1 MKVSVPIVAFLIS
14 SCPVLFGSEG
24 AQPRIVGGTK
34 APATAYPWMV
44 ALADKTGG
52 DLFDRQFCGGSLIAP
67 RWVLTAAHCVEG
79 EIASDLQVVMG
90 FNDLDD
96 TSGAVVRGV
105 KAFFVHPGYADIRGD
120 LVNDLALLYLD
131 APVNSITPVAFSRSV
146 SPLSVGETIRAIGWG
161 DTQSSPRYPTELR
174 QVDLAIE
181 SISRAR
187 QVYGSNQLNQRHL
200 AAIGNGRDT
209 CGGDSGGPLFDLDGD
224 GGDPLILGI
233 TSFGLRCAQRG
244 VPGIYTNVGYY
255 SDWIDTFLSL
265 PTSGDPIAELS
276 GLGVPIANPSYSPNR
291 VNGTHLGRK
300 VRSGRTVTRRFGLS
314 NLNGTFPLSVEKAV
328 STSRNFSLSAPPY
341 VLAGESG
348 VVSLRFRAP
357 FTFRRNARSLS
368 RVTLR
373 LNDPGN
379 PAYVFRVLGRYG
391 Y

>member
-1 MKVSVPIVAFLIS
+1 MRMPISFVALLIC
-14 SCPVLFGSEG
+14 SCPALFSSET
-24 AQPRIVGGTK
+24 AQPRIVGGVK

-52 DLFDRQFCGGSLIAP
+52 DLYDRQFCGGSLIAP

-79 EIASDLQVVMG
+79 EIASNLEVVMG

-105 KAFFVHPGYADIRGD
+105 TAFFVHPGYADIRGD

-131 APVNSITPVAFSRSV
+131 APVNSITPVAYSHSV
-146 SPLSVGETIRAIGWG
+146 SPLSVGGAVRAIGWG
-161 DTQSSPRYPTELR
+161 DTQSSPRFPTELR

-200 AAIGNGRDT
+200 AAIGNGKDT

-224 GGDPLILGI
+224 GGDPLVLGI

-255 SDWIDTFLSL
+255 ADWIDFFLSL
-265 PTSGDPIAELS
+265 STSGDPLAELS
-276 GLGVPIANPSYSPNR
+276 GLGTPINNPSYSPSR
-291 VNGTHLGRK
+291 ANGTHLGRK
-300 VRSGRTVTRRFGLS
+300 VRSGRTVTRRFDLS
-314 NLNGTFPLSVEKAV
+314 NENGTFPLSVEKAV
-328 STSRNFSLSAPPY
+328 STSRNFKVSAPSY
-341 VLAGESG
+341 VLAGEIG
-348 VVSLRFRAP
+348 VVSIRFRAP
-357 FTFRRNARSLS
+357 FTYRRSARSLS

-373 LNDPGN
+373 LNDPSN